1 MRIHALIPVKE
12 LANAKSRLTP
22 PFSEDARAA
31 LTLAMLRHVVA
42 TAQASGAFARITVV
56 SPDTAVLDY
65 AEALGVAALRQRTIG
80 LNPALDE
87 AREDACLRGAE
98 AVLALHADLPRLDPA
113 DIAMM
118 VALLP
123 PPPAAVLAPDY
134 TGSGTN
140 ALLLVPPNAL
150 PFLFGPDSFARHI
163 AALERQT
170 LPYAVASASGIAGD
184 VDTPDDVRER
194 VGSRQ

>member
-22 PFSEDARAA
+22 PFSDVERAT

-42 TAQASGAFARITVV
+42 AAQASGAFARITVV
-56 SPDTAVLDY
+56 SPDMAVLDV
-65 AEALGVAALRQRTIG
+65 AETLGVSALRQRTIG

-87 AREDACLRGAE
+87 ARRDARLHGAE
-98 AVLALHADLPRLDPA
+98 AVLVLHADLPRLDAA
-113 DIAMM
+113 DITVM
-118 VALLP
+118 VRLLLIS
-123 PPPAAVLAPDY
+123 PAAVIAPDY

-140 ALLLVPPNAL
+140 ALLIAPPDAL
-150 PFLFGPDSFARHI
+150 SFHFGPGSFARHI
-163 AALERQT
+163 AAAEQRG
-170 LPYAVASASGIAGD
+170 LPYRVAHAPGIAGD

-194 VGSRQ
+194 VGSGK